1 MRFRVQLDPVSYS
14 RGEEIA
20 NSLTHGLGLAL
31 SIAGLSVLV
40 TFAALQGDAWVVVG
54 CAVFGASLVALYAA
68 STLYHALQAPRLK
81 RWLRV
86 LDHGAIF
93 LLIAGTYTPFLLV
106 SLRGPWGW
114 SLFGVVW
121 ALAVAGMVLKLF
133 LIGRF
138 RVMSTLIYLFM
149 GWLVLVAFKPLVEAL
164 PHASLTML
172 IAGGVAYSAGTVFY
186 SWERLPYHHAVWH
199 LFVLA
204 GSVCHFFAVLG
215 SVIAQTA

>member
-1 MRFRVQLDPVSYS
+1 MHIRVQLKPDTYT

-20 NSLTHGLGLAL
+20 NSLTHGLGLAM

-40 TFAALQGDAWVVVG
+40 TFTALYGDAWTVVG
-54 CAVFGASLVALYAA
+54 CAVFGASLVLLYTA
-68 STLYHALQAPRLK
+68 STLYHALRAPRVK

-114 SLFGVVW
+114 SLFGVIW
-121 ALAVAGMVLKLF
+121 ALAVAGIVLKLF
-133 LIGRF
+133 FTGRF
-138 RVMSTLIYLFM
+138 RLLSTLIYLFM
-149 GWLVLVAFKPLVEAL
+149 GWLALAAFKPLVAVL
-164 PHASLTML
+164 PRGSLVML
-172 IAGGVAYSAGTVFY
+172 LAGGVAYTAGTLFY
-186 SWERLPYHHAVWH
+186 MWKRLPYHHAVWH

-204 GSVCHFFAVLG
+204 GSVCHFFAVFG
-215 SVIAQTA
+215 SVVSPGV